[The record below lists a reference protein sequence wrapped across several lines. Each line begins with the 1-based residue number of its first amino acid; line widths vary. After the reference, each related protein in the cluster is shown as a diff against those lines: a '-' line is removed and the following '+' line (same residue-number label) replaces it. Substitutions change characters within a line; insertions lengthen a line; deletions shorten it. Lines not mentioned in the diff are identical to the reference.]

1 MFRTGATGW
10 RFVPETSEAG
20 VYTGSEG
27 VVRTGHQV
35 AYQTSEARLFRPE
48 TIRSLSEKRRAVHT
62 EYQPESLYRLSDVPP
77 GEIVTLER
85 TVRKLHPIDI
95 SKLDPTKVSE
105 PEEYRGMFDVLR
117 KTEQIEVDRH
127 TAEEILGGTHRRPL
141 TIYGADLPTGL
152 WRKPGEAYRGTMFTF
167 LPSGQHAPDVD
178 VATEILRRS
187 TLDPSVKASMAAAT
201 TLRDVQVERL
211 INKYE
216 LTRKRPIM
224 INAFNAS
231 ERGALQR
238 IVDMMG
244 RGEVEKLPIVAVGD
258 PMLHK
263 EALANAH
270 SMGGTFVQAA
280 DPTDA
285 YDIME
290 GLVHPSQQRFLQ
302 QFKRDRFGRQMA
314 GMFTAKGDYIHLM
327 RQPGM
332 LIGAPQTGSYLGST
346 LTRHYVG
353 GEFPHGTAWGGATP
367 AKMVQL
373 PLSPTELKLGDV
385 PVSAAFGKG
394 VRFTEEA
401 DAWQYFLG
409 RPIGYERQGEDIL
422 LASLSGLQKNVN
434 HKSTARI
441 TGVEQLAATE
451 TGVPIAVHT
460 DVEGVI
466 LRGEIPHE
474 RIRTLMDGVDLMAE
488 AIARKRRIR
497 MGAKMAQARRIEAN
511 RLLLGRWTEHYGTE
525 EVRRRMR
532 LVQRQLIEE
541 APERLRGIRGAGMD
555 YWAQLLYQQER
566 HMGFLDIEDAAT
578 IERTG
583 AFRIQE
589 QRIRPLVSK
598 RAELFGE
605 MMPIPAPLG
614 PEQVA
619 EYNRLLRTEGII
631 KARRG
636 MADRKALNW
645 QMMTAEKI
653 EDGVRVRSAHPFV
666 AAGRFDA
673 AVLDDVDAETLFAK
687 IRGIPELEGLVE
699 RAEARV
705 ESAFGMYEQLPLER
719 QIATL
724 QRHGIIEGW
733 QPMAYRG
740 LIVKRMEEAQ
750 TVVASHAPELREAF
764 REQTARNIIREL
776 IGERPMPLIR
786 ATRGP
791 LHAQAILRG
800 LEPEEQLQ
808 WLTHYGI
815 ISPEQAQ
822 RAASL
827 AEEGGIGATIQRYLP
842 ELEEQLGREGPIAG
856 WMRYQRAAEP
866 REGWKAWQWSVRHR
880 LEILEAQDLMENATK
895 NLKGAVRMFKMPE
908 EILAAAAARPAGE
921 HIAHLRAGLY
931 ERLGAKRAGR
941 MWRRIEERRTGA
953 EWRPTAA
960 AFQEEVQE
968 YVRGG
973 IERGL
978 TPYEERLRQLGRVPE
993 GVYTPAEAEPAL
1005 VQEHLFERAQ
1015 QLEAEA
1021 ATGEARIARFNELS
1035 SRRARRISEAYQE
1048 RVSLP
1053 VTTAH
1058 PEVRRAAEEMT
1069 LDPDM
1074 LARMRAGEQI
1084 PIGQAGTKVAYAA
1097 RWDDLMAPMESPG
1110 TKSAGKAYT
1119 FLRAEGLGEAL
1130 RRVDIADISGLSG
1143 THVILPGV
1151 NDRTT
1156 AERIFQSIR
1165 RYIPE
1170 RRLSMEETQEIAQDA
1185 ASQIVN
1191 LRERGVFHIE
1201 AGKAIIAPEH
1211 GTDIAANI
1219 EQYIRYR
1226 VNRRMQDVRRT
1237 LVTPEI
1243 AGPIPGREYL
1253 PEEVAKLI
1261 EERKFAYS
1269 PELGGALL
1277 GEMEEVGDVYG
1288 VGVERISLQALA
1300 EQELGEG
1307 LAEEVRTMF
1316 GDLRGVDE
1324 EALARQIAAAETPE
1338 DALNVLAEAGIDEM
1352 TVREMEVVQRQ
1363 RYLFDE
1369 ASQGFERMFQAR
1381 RIPQTGY
1388 ISLREPLTQVL
1399 GVPEEGPVW
1408 TAAQRTRTITPG
1420 VGTVIEAEGG
1430 ARYKVVEMATFEP
1443 FASPFPPNLAEKAGD
1458 VPWVVPVGEPGAAP
1472 MPYMRPEHSF
1482 ATQEVKAS
1490 PELLTP
1496 GSKQKQL
1503 ERTMDVGEFNLFARQ
1518 NLAYRRVREETD
1530 RMLAQGDASVALS
1543 PQQIEDLLLGTK
1555 SDEARRLASYGRGE
1569 AAFQGEFTKEE
1580 IDAAIRG
1587 ERERI
1592 RQLAGQLPPEK
1603 AADAVQAGLFDAEY
1617 LDREMRAMEIDPV
1630 EAEMYADRPT
1640 PSPHTMATAQL
1651 DAAMEAKATAD
1662 RRAMEMLN
1670 DMLGEQRAAAAQRAG
1685 IPLRDVPTDLFP
1697 TPDEWYRQILAG
1709 EIEAPAELMDILE
1722 EVRQSEGRMAE
1733 MTAQMEARFA
1743 GTSDA
1748 TQAGAYIERS
1758 MARREQAGFSAQWS
1772 RKSPPLLLAEEV
1784 GDETASVV
1792 SKAMKKTHPFS
1803 AIFGGKGWRKLLP
1816 FAGIAAAGLGIAYGL
1831 RRVTKPDEIDVPVP
1845 QVSRPEPPVMS
1856 RAQVPDARG
1865 RGTRIVMNGAAG
1877 SDMDEQQFG
1886 HSLGRV
1892 TASINNVPAN
1902 VRITMRDDSTP
1913 MNDRY
1918 MRNRIREVLAA

>member
-1 MFRTGATGW
+1 MRGFISNIIDDALQTARETTTMFRAGATGW

-20 VYTGSEG
+20 VYVGPEA
-27 VVRTGHQV
+27 VVRTGHKA
-35 AYQTSEARLFRPE
+35 AYVTSEARLFRPE
-48 TIRSLSEKRRAVHT
+48 TISRLSEQGRAAHT

-95 SKLDPTKVSE
+95 SKLDPTKVSD

-117 KTEQIEVDRH
+117 KTEQIEVDKE
-127 TAEEILGGTHRRPL
+127 TAEEILGGIYRRPL

-152 WRKPGEAYRGTMFTF
+152 WRRPGEAYRGTMFTF
-167 LPSGQHAPDVD
+167 LPSGQYAPDVD

-201 TLRDVQVERL
+201 TSRDIQVERL
-211 INKYE
+211 INKYG
-216 LTRKRPIM
+216 LTRKRPVL

-231 ERGALQR
+231 ERRALDR

-244 RGEVEKLPIVAVGD
+244 RGEVEKLPIVAIGD

-270 SMGGTFVQAA
+270 RAGGTFVQAA

-332 LIGAPQTGSYLGST
+332 LMGVPQTGHYLGST
-346 LTRHYVG
+346 LTRHHVG

-373 PLSPTELKLGDV
+373 PLSPTELKLGEVSV
-385 PVSAAFGKG
+385 PKAVGKG

-401 DAWQYFLG
+401 DAWQYFLS

-434 HKSTARI
+434 HKSTAKI

-474 RIRTLMDGVDLMAE
+474 RIRTLMDGTDLMAE

-497 MGAKMAQARRIEAN
+497 MGTKMAQARRIEAN
-511 RLLLGRWTEHYGTE
+511 RLLLQRWTEHYGTE
-525 EVRRRMR
+525 EVRRHMR

-541 APERLRGIRGAGMD
+541 APERLRGIRGAGTD

-578 IERTG
+578 LERTG

-619 EYNRLLRTEGII
+619 EYNRLLKTEGII

-636 MADRKALNW
+636 MADSKTLNW
-645 QMMTAEKI
+645 QMITAEKI

-666 AAGRFDA
+666 AAGRLDA

-687 IRGIPELEGLVE
+687 IRDIPELEGLVE

-705 ESAFGMYEQLPLER
+705 ESAFGMYEQLPIER

-776 IGERPMPLIR
+776 TGERPMPLIR

-791 LHAQAILRG
+791 LHAQAMIRG
-800 LEPEEQLQ
+800 LEPEEQLR
-808 WLTHYGI
+808 WLEHYGI
-815 ISPEQAQ
+815 VTPEAAG
-822 RAASL
+822 RAREL
-827 AEEGGIGATIQRYLP
+827 GEEGIATATYRYLP
-842 ELEEQLGREGPIAG
+842 ELEERLGREGPIAG

-880 LEILEAQDLMENATK
+880 LEVLEAQGLMDNSAK

-908 EILAAAAARPAGE
+908 EILAEAAARPAGE
-921 HIAHLRAGLY
+921 RIAHLRAGLY

-941 MWRRIEERRTGA
+941 IWRRIKERRTGA
-953 EWRPTAA
+953 QWRPTAE

-968 YVRGG
+968 YIRDG

-978 TPYEERLRQLGRVPE
+978 KPYEERLRQLGRVPG
-993 GVYTPAEAEPAL
+993 GVYTPAEAEPAQ
-1005 VQEHLFERAQ
+1005 VKEHLFERAQ

-1021 ATGEARIARFNELS
+1021 ATGEARISRFNELS

-1048 RVSLP
+1048 QISLP

-1058 PEVRRAAEEMT
+1058 PDVRRVAEEMT

-1074 LARMRAGEQI
+1074 LARLRAGENI
-1084 PIGQAGTKVAYAA
+1084 PIEQAGTRITYAA

-1110 TKSAGKAYT
+1110 AKSAGKAYT

-1130 RRVDIADISGLSG
+1130 RRVDIGDIGELG
-1143 THVILPGV
+1143 RTHVILPGV
-1151 NDRTT
+1151 NDRIV

-1165 RYIPE
+1165 QYILE
-1170 RRLSMEETQEIAQDA
+1170 RRLSMEEVQDIAQDA
-1185 ASQIVN
+1185 VSQIVN

-1277 GEMEEVGDVYG
+1277 GEMEDIGDVYG
-1288 VGVERISLQALA
+1288 AGVERISLQALA

-1316 GDLRGVDE
+1316 GDLEGVDE

-1338 DALNVLAEAGIDEM
+1338 QALDVLAEAGIDEM
-1352 TVREMEVVQRQ
+1352 TVREMEVAQRQ
-1363 RYLFDE
+1363 RYLFEE
-1369 ASQGFERMFQAR
+1369 ATQGFERMFQAR
-1381 RIPQTGY
+1381 RIPQTGE

-1399 GVPEEGPVW
+1399 GIPEEGPVW
-1408 TAAQRTRTITPG
+1408 TAAQRTREITPG

-1430 ARYKVVEMATFEP
+1430 ARYKVVEMAPFEP

-1472 MPYMRPEHSF
+1472 VPYMRPE
-1482 ATQEVKAS
+1482 
-1490 PELLTP
+1490 
-1496 GSKQKQL
+1496 QL
-1503 ERTMDVGEFNLFARQ
+1503 ERTMDIGEFNLFARQ
-1518 NLAYRRVREETD
+1518 NLAYRRIREETD
-1530 RMLAQGDASVALS
+1530 RMLAQGDASVALH
-1543 PQQIEDLLLGTK
+1543 PQQIEDLL
-1555 SDEARRLASYGRGE
+1555 
-1569 AAFQGEFTKEE
+1569 QGEFTKEE

-1592 RQLAGQLPPEK
+1592 RQLAGQLPPEE
-1603 AADAVQAGLFDAEY
+1603 AVDTIQAGLFNAEY
-1617 LDREMRAMEIDPV
+1617 LERELRAMEIDPA
-1630 EAEMYADRPT
+1630 EAGMYADTGRPT
-1640 PSPHTMATAQL
+1640 PS
-1651 DAAMEAKATAD
+1651 
-1662 RRAMEMLN
+1662 
-1670 DMLGEQRAAAAQRAG
+1670 
-1685 IPLRDVPTDLFP
+1685 
-1697 TPDEWYRQILAG
+1697 
-1709 EIEAPAELMDILE
+1709 
-1722 EVRQSEGRMAE
+1722 
-1733 MTAQMEARFA
+1733 
-1743 GTSDA
+1743 
-1748 TQAGAYIERS
+1748 
-1758 MARREQAGFSAQWS
+1758 
-1772 RKSPPLLLAEEV
+1772 PLLLAEEV

-1803 AIFGGKGWRKLLP
+1803 AIFGGKGMRKLLP
-1816 FAGIAAAGLGIAYGL
+1816 FAGIAAAGLGIAYGI
-1831 RRVTKPDEIDVPVP
+1831 RQVTKPDEIDVPVP
-1845 QVSRPEPPVMS
+1845 QRGEALPTPLSRTEPPVMS

-1865 RGTRIVMNGAAG
+1865 RGTRIVMNGATN
-1877 SDMDEQQFG
+1877 SDVDEQQFG
-1886 HSLGRV
+1886 HSLGRA
-1892 TASINNVPAN
+1892 TAGINNVPAN